1 MAYSTGHLH
10 TRLPNACLGALLA
23 IILPVAAQPPD
34 GEAVYT
40 QACASCHNGGDAR
53 APSREVLSQR
63 SPEAILSAL
72 TAGLMRPQG
81 ARIDGAQ
88 RRAVAEFLSG
98 RALGGDVTGAL
109 VGRCTA
115 QPAFP
120 GASSQPA
127 WTSWGG
133 AFTNTRFQPPDQA
146 GLAAEQVPHLVLKWA
161 FGFPDATSAW
171 SQPTVFGGRLFVGSH
186 NGTVYSL
193 DAKTGCIYWTYSAK
207 SSVRSAVTIAL
218 RSGARG
224 YAAYFGDTAANAYAV
239 DAATGKEIWFQKVD
253 EHPMARATGSP
264 TAYGDL
270 LYFGLSSFEE
280 TQGTNPKYE
289 CCTFRGSLTALDT
302 KTGAVVWKT
311 YLVPEP
317 KPITKNS
324 TGTTLWGPSG
334 AGIWSAPAIDVRR
347 GVVYA
352 ATGNTYTPP
361 QLSTSDAVIAF
372 DLKTGKI
379 RWTKQ
384 VTPNDVFGGWCRP
397 SLKNPICPEE
407 NGPDFDFGNA
417 PILAKLPSGKDV
429 IVIGQ
434 KSGVGWALDP
444 DKEGAVI
451 WQYRAGRG
459 SALGGMEWG
468 SAVDDQNAYFP
479 VSDISLPNPGGLHAV
494 QLATGERVW
503 YAPPP
508 PPICGS
514 GRGCNGAQTAAVT
527 VIQGVVFS
535 GSNDG
540 ALRAY
545 STKDGSILWAYDT
558 NREFETV
565 NGLPARG
572 ASMHS
577 AGATIAGGML
587 YVNSGYGDHGGR
599 PGNVLLVFG
608 LP

>member
-1 MAYSTGHLH
+1 MAHFQRFFIMVGFSALI
-10 TRLPNACLGALLA
+10 GAGVTIQA
-23 IILPVAAQPPD
+23 EPPD
-34 GEAVYT
+34 GAAVYSR
-40 QACASCHNGGDAR
+40 ACASCHNGGDSR
-53 APSREVLSQR
+53 APAREVLAQR

-72 TAGLMRPQG
+72 TAGIMRPQG
-81 ARIDGAQ
+81 ARIDGLE

-98 RALGGDVTGAL
+98 KTLGGDVTGATI
-109 VGRCTA
+109 GRCTA
-115 QPAFP
+115 QPTFP
-120 GASSQPA
+120 GSASLPA

-133 AFTNTRFQPPDQA
+133 SVTNTRFQPPEQA
-146 GLAAEQVPHLVLKWA
+146 GLSAEQVPYLALKWA

-171 SQPTVFGGRLFVGSH
+171 SQPTIFGGRLFVGSH

-207 SSVRSAVTIAL
+207 SSVRSAVSIGP
-218 RSGARG
+218 RNGARG
-224 YAAYFGDTAANAYAV
+224 YAAYFGDTAANAYAL
-239 DAATGKEIWFQKVD
+239 DAATGKEIWFRKID

-264 TAYGDL
+264 TLYQGL
-270 LYFGLSSFEE
+270 LYVGVSSFEE
-280 TQGTNPKYE
+280 TQGSNPQYE
-289 CCTFRGSLTALDT
+289 CCTFRGSLSALDT
-302 KTGAVVWKT
+302 KTGAVAWKT

-317 KPITKNS
+317 KPLTKNS
-324 TGTTLWGPSG
+324 AGTTLWGPSG
-334 AGIWSAPAIDVRR
+334 AGIWSAPAIDVKR

-361 QLSTSDAVIAF
+361 QLSTSDSVIAF
-372 DLKTGKI
+372 DLKTSKI
-379 RWTKQ
+379 KWTQQ
-384 VTPNDVFGGWCRP
+384 VTPKDVFGGWCRP

-417 PILAKLPSGKDV
+417 PILAKLPNGKDV
-429 IVIGQ
+429 IIIGQ

-444 DKEGAVI
+444 DKEGAPI
-451 WQYRAGRG
+451 WQYRAGQG

-479 VSDISLPNPGGLHAV
+479 VSDISLPKPGGLHAV
-494 QLATGERVW
+494 QLTTGERVW

-508 PPICGS
+508 APICGG
-514 GRGCNGAQTAAVT
+514 GRGCNAAQSAAVT
-527 VIQGVVFS
+527 VIKGVVFS

-545 STKDGSILWAYDT
+545 STKDGSIIWEYDT
-558 NREFETV
+558 NRDFKTL
-565 NGLPARG
+565 NGVPAKG
-572 ASMHS
+572 ASLHS

-599 PGNVLLVFG
+599 PGNVLLAFG
-608 LP
+608 VE